1 MAAKSSFRN
10 MVICLTAVCLVCGSV
25 LAAVYAVTYEPIK
38 ASAEKAEKAA
48 ISEVLPA
55 GCMPGAVKSVCVGE
69 TEYEYYEASEDGA
82 VKAYAV
88 KSAANGFGGKL
99 LLMVGVLEDGTVWAT
114 KVLSQSETPGLG
126 AKCATDEAF
135 MAQWSY
141 EKRQS
146 SGKKLEVLAVS
157 KDGGDVDAITAS
169 TITSRAYT
177 LAVSQAVNVVE
188 SLRGEAVEAVS
199 GASVKSE

>member
-1 MAAKSSFRN
+1 
-10 MVICLTAVCLVCGSV
+10 MVICLTAVCLVCASV

-38 ASAEKAEKAA
+38 ASAQKAEKAA

-55 GCMPGAVKSVCVGE
+55 GCTVSEAKSCECDGL
-69 TEYEYYEASEDGA
+69 TYDYYEALEGEA

-88 KSAANGFGGKL
+88 KSATNGFGGKL
-99 LLMVGVLEDGTVWAT
+99 QLMVGVLEDGTVWAT
-114 KVLSQSETPGLG
+114 KVLSQNETPGLG
-126 AKCATDEAF
+126 AKCASDEAF
-135 MAQWSY
+135 CAQWSY
-141 EKRQS
+141 EKRQE

-177 LAVSQAVNVVE
+177 LAVSNAVNVVK
-188 SLRGEAVEAVS
+188 SLCGEKVDSWS